1 MDVPGPEAAIGL
13 RERNKREKL
22 ERITASA
29 RELFRAK
36 GFDETTAR
44 EICERAEIGTG
55 TLFLYVRDK
64 RELLFLCFEAD
75 ARRLFAEGRAEA
87 LRSEGLVAQL
97 QCLFR
102 RFLGYYAGDPA
113 LSKAIVRELF
123 FRTHDPDGIGRLTR
137 EYSDHVAELVVAAQA
152 RGEIRAD
159 VEPEAAAMACYAH
172 YAFWVLGWL
181 GSGLL
186 PAESVEP
193 GLRRALALQM
203 EGLSARGPAPGTPR
217 QSPLRTAQRRTRRRR

>member
-1 MDVPGPEAAIGL
+1 MPEPAVGL

-22 ERITASA
+22 ARITASA

-36 GFDETTAR
+36 GFEEATAR

-87 LRSEGLVAQL
+87 LRTDGLVAQL
-97 QCLFR
+97 LCLFR
-102 RFLGYYAGDPA
+102 RFIDYYAADPA

-123 FRTHDPDGIGRLTR
+123 FRPHDPEGIGRLTR
-137 EYSDHVAELVVAAQA
+137 EYSEHVAELVIAAQA
-152 RGEIRAD
+152 RSEIRAD
-159 VEPEAAAMACYAH
+159 VSAELAAMAFYAH
-172 YAFWVLGWL
+172 YAFWILGWL
-181 GSGLL
+181 GTGMLS
-186 PAESVEP
+186 AESVEP
-193 GLRRALALQM
+193 GLRQALELQLDGLAARRAD
-203 EGLSARGPAPGTPR
+203 RNTK
-217 QSPLRTAQRRTRRRR
+217 RR